1 MRHLEAAR
9 TRRARST
16 LHAWTGRSAVRY
28 DRNEVMRWMT
38 GTILLVVLGA
48 VVLGSPTG
56 RAASPPE
63 VSSESTTRTT
73 TKLVILGS
81 GGPPPDPSRSGPAVA
96 VVSGGRS
103 YLVDFGP
110 GVVRRSVEASRMGW
124 PELGPRKLA
133 TAFVTHLHSDHTAG
147 YADLILT
154 PASMA
159 RTQPLEV
166 YGPPGLA
173 QMTQHVLAAYEMD
186 LAERKVGKTADQL
199 SGFRVNAH
207 EILPGPA
214 YEDGAV
220 RVQAFQVDHGRW
232 KHAYGYRFDAPD
244 RSIVISGDTRPA
256 DAVVEA
262 CSGCDVLVHEVYC
275 EADLKRAPPRGRT
288 YFKTYHTSTRELA
301 GLARRAKPGL
311 LVLNHLLLARCTGD
325 DLLRELKQYGYT
337 GKVAVGADLT
347 AH

>member
-1 MRHLEAAR
+1 MA
-9 TRRARST
+9 
-16 LHAWTGRSAVRY
+16 GV
-28 DRNEVMRWMT
+28 
-38 GTILLVVLGA
+38 ILLGVA
-48 VVLGSPTG
+48 VLGSQVGP
-56 RAASPPE
+56 AASPPE
-63 VSSESTTRTT
+63 ASESTTETTAETT
-73 TKLVILGS
+73 TRLVILGS
-81 GGPPPDPSRSGPAVA
+81 GGPPPEPSRSGPAVA
-96 VVSGGRS
+96 VVSGGRA

-110 GVVRRSVEASRMGW
+110 GVVRRAVEASRMGW
-124 PELGPRKLA
+124 PELGPRALS
-133 TAFVTHLHSDHTAG
+133 TSFVTHLHSDHTVG

-159 RTQPLEV
+159 RSQPLEV

-173 QMTQHVLAAYEMD
+173 QMTEHLLAAYEAD
-186 LAERKVGKTADQL
+186 LAERKLGKTADQL
-199 SGFRVNAH
+199 AGYRVNAH
-207 EILPGPA
+207 EILPGLA
-214 YEDGAV
+214 YQDGVV

-275 EADLKRAPPRGRT
+275 EADLMRAPPRGRT
-288 YFKTYHTSTRELA
+288 YFETNHTSTRELA

-311 LVLNHLLLARCTGD
+311 VVLYHLLLAGCTGD
-325 DLLRELKQYGYT
+325 DLLREMKQFGYA
-337 GKVAVGADLT
+337 GKVAVGEDLT